1 MNDAGH
7 PRASSTQLRR
17 VLTFWPLV
25 FYGLG
30 VIVGAGIYVAI
41 GAVIRRAGEAAPM
54 SFLLAGIAAGMT
66 GLCYAELAGR
76 YPEASGAVAYVRHA
90 FGSDLLARLTGFA
103 MTVAVAVAAASIARG
118 AVHYF
123 VVLLPLPV
131 PLLTIGLVAGFTWIA
146 ALGVRESVGIAATMG
161 IIEIA
166 GLIAATVAGLLAAP
180 EFHVSGM
187 LPRDL
192 AGRRYGRRR
201 VYRVFAFIGFETL
214 ANLAEEVKDPQ
225 RTVPRGILGALAA
238 SVVLYVSVASAAV
251 VGDSTAGN
259 PLLGLFEGMNASVFA
274 AVGSIAVANGVFVQI
289 VMLARLFYG
298 MANNGQIPAILGRVH
313 PLRRTPTLAT
323 VLAGAIVLMAA
334 LLIPFEQLLV
344 FANAVTL
351 SIFALI
357 DFALWHLRRNAPPTA
372 LLHEHRR
379 ARYLRHGQGQGSA
392 RALRHFAFR
401 QPQSAPRHLD
411 AGGDLGRGGLHRH
424 RVRVRR
430 RRSTADA
437 AISALP
443 HGFWSSFGYIS
454 HDRKRLCPTP
464 CSP

>member
-1 MNDAGH
+1 MNDAAI
-7 PRASSTQLRR
+7 PEPDQLQLRR

-41 GAVIRRAGEAAPM
+41 GAVIRRAGEAAPL

-118 AVHYF
+118 AVHYI

-131 PLLTIGLVAGFTWIA
+131 PLLTMGLVAGFTWIA

-180 EFHVSGM
+180 ELHVSGM

-192 AGRRYGRRR
+192 AGWQGT
-201 VYRVFAFIGFETL
+201 VAGAFIAFFAFIGFETL

-225 RTVPRGILGALAA
+225 RTVPRGILSALAA
-238 SVVLYVSVASAAV
+238 SMVLYVSVASAAV
-251 VGDSTAGN
+251 LADSTAGN

-274 AVGSIAVANGVFVQI
+274 AVGSIAVANGVLVQI

-313 PLRRTPTLAT
+313 PLQTHADAGDCSRR
-323 VLAGAIVLMAA
+323 
-334 LLIPFEQLLV
+334 
-344 FANAVTL
+344 
-351 SIFALI
+351 S
-357 DFALWHLRRNAPPTA
+357 D
-372 LLHEHRR
+372 R
-379 ARYLRHGQGQGSA
+379 AHGGSA
-392 RALRHFAFR
+392 HTL
-401 QPQSAPRHLD
+401 
-411 AGGDLGRGGLHRH
+411 
-424 RVRVRR
+424 
-430 RRSTADA
+430 
-437 AISALP
+437 
-443 HGFWSSFGYIS
+443 
-454 HDRKRLCPTP
+454 
-464 CSP
+464 

>member
-1 MNDAGH
+1 MNDVAIPEPH
-7 PRASSTQLRR
+7 RLQLRR

-41 GAVIRRAGEAAPM
+41 SAVIRRAGEAAPL

-118 AVHYF
+118 AVHYI

-192 AGRRYGRRR
+192 AGWQGA
-201 VYRVFAFIGFETL
+201 VAGAFIAFFAFIGFETL

-225 RTVPRGILGALAA
+225 HTVPRGILGALAA

-251 VGDSTAGN
+251 LADSTAGN

-274 AVGSIAVANGVFVQI
+274 AVGSIAVANGVLVQI

-298 MANNGQIPAILGRVH
+298 MASNGQLPAILGRVH

-323 VLAGAIVLMAA
+323 VLAGAIVLTAA

-357 DFALWHLRRNAPPTA
+357 DLALWHLRRNAPP
-372 LLHEHRR
+372 
-379 ARYLRHGQGQGSA
+379 
-392 RALRHFAFR
+392 
-401 QPQSAPRHLD
+401 
-411 AGGDLGRGGLHRH
+411 AGGSFTVFGWVPLTAAALAVALMLGEIL
-424 RVRVRR
+424 
-430 RRSTADA
+430 
-437 AISALP
+437 I
-443 HGFWSSFGYIS
+443 
-454 HDRKRLCPTP
+454 
-464 CSP
+464 